1 VQTLFRDVK
10 LSLSQD
16 TDTSA
21 DTTTDTDTLY
31 RSRSVAFAVLRVST
45 LRMCK
50 KGYTEKNG
58 YHIQIEP
65 TKKRILKQ
73 NGVSHSIKTF
83 ELLAR

>member
-21 DTTTDTDTLY
+21 DTTTDTDTLF
-31 RSRSVAFAVLRVST
+31 RSRSVGFAVLRVST

-50 KGYTEKNG
+50 KGVHREKMDITYRLN
-58 YHIQIEP
+58 
-65 TKKRILKQ
+65 KLK
-73 NGVSHSIKTF
+73 NDFWSKMEYPI
-83 ELLAR
+83 A